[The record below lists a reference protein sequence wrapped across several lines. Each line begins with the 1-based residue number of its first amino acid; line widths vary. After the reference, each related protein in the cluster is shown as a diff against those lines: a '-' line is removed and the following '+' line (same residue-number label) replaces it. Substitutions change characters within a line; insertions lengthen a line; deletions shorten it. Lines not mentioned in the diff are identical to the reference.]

1 MRIAIIVHSNTGNTW
16 SIGETI
22 KEKLLSKGHDVVLK
36 KVKAQNNQEVRVN
49 KVELIDPPSV
59 EGFDAYVFAAPV
71 HAFSLSGVMNYYL
84 SQIDSLNQK
93 PVFCFLTMAFPF
105 RFLGGNHGLRQFV
118 KALNDKQATLKGTQ
132 VINWTASKK
141 RTRQIE
147 EILAELD
154 TKFY

>member
-1 MRIAIIVHSNTGNTW
+1 MRIAIIVHSNTGNTL
-16 SIGETI
+16 SVAEFI
-22 KEKLLSKGHDVVLK
+22 KERLLGKGHDVILE
-36 KVKAQNNQEVRVN
+36 KVVARNNQEVRIN
-49 KVELIDPPSV
+49 NVELINSPSV
-59 EGFDAYVFAAPV
+59 KNYDAYIFAAPV